1 MSTSMVGRRRRLPR
15 VLLALAA
22 VLVVALAALL
32 VLRVRGAGD
41 QAQGPPTLAPTAGA
55 SSSASP
61 VSSASPSP
69 SPSTSPST
77 TASPD
82 PSATSASSA
91 SSASARPSSSAR
103 PSASPPPAP
112 RPTASATRSSDP
124 APTATVST
132 KPPVPIDKPDEVERG
147 LTARVSKLESVTG
160 EATGPGEIA
169 GPALRAAITLSND
182 SGQALD
188 LSSTVVNLYY
198 GSAETPASALSGPAA
213 AELPRRV
220 KAGGKATGRFVFS
233 VPAEE
238 RSDVLITVDYSVET
252 PVVAFRGRA
261 PR

>member
-32 VLRVRGAGD
+32 VLRVRGAGN
-41 QAQGPPTLAPTAGA
+41 QAQGPSTPAPTAGA

-61 VSSASPSP
+61 VSSATPSP
-69 SPSTSPST
+69 SPST

-82 PSATSASSA
+82 PSATSA

-182 SGQALD
+182 SGEALD